1 MTDVGESEI
10 KFPITERSTVT
21 LHLSLS
27 LEDGTVAETTFG
39 AEPLTF
45 TMGDGVLDAGLELGL
60 YGLQRGDKQR
70 LVLDPG
76 QAFGQRE
83 AERIHTLARDAFAA
97 DLTLEPG
104 VIIAFE
110 TDKGEELPGAVLE
123 VDEETV
129 KIDFNH
135 PLAGR
140 TLIYEV
146 EILDVVP
153 AEVEDE

>member
-1 MTDVGESEI
+1 MNDSTI
-10 KFPITERSTVT
+10 KFPITERSKVT

-39 AEPLTF
+39 GEPLTF
-45 TMGDGVLDAGLELGL
+45 TMGDGALDTGLELGL
-60 YGLQRGDKQR
+60 YGLQRDDKQR
-70 LVLDPG
+70 LVLEPG
-76 QAFGQRE
+76 QAFGQRD
-83 AERIHTLARDAFAA
+83 AERIHSMSREAFPA
-97 DLTLEPG
+97 DLSLEPG

-110 TDKGEELPGAVLE
+110 TAGGEELPGAVLE
-123 VDEETV
+123 VDEQSV
-129 KIDFNH
+129 KVDFNH

-153 AEVEDE
+153 AEVEE